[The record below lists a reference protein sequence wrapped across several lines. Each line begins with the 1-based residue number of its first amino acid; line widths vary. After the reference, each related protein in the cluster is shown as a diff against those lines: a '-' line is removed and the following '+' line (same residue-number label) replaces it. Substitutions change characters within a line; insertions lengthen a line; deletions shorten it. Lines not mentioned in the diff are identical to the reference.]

1 MNAVINI
8 TDIAGLVQGANEGQ
22 GLGNEFLSHI
32 NEVDGLMQVVRC
44 FDDDE
49 IIHVEG
55 NIDPTRDLEI
65 IKTELILKD
74 LDRINKI
81 IEDLER
87 KTRAKKDKDISDE
100 IETLKKAKLLLDNGQ
115 KVIQGEE
122 WTADDVHNLNKHLF
136 LTSKASMYLCNVDL
150 VS

>member
-1 MNAVINI
+1 
-8 TDIAGLVQGANEGQ
+8 
-22 GLGNEFLSHI
+22 
-32 NEVDGLMQVVRC
+32 MQVVRC

-115 KVIQGEE
+115 KVIEGE

-150 VS
+150 ASYKKKGNK